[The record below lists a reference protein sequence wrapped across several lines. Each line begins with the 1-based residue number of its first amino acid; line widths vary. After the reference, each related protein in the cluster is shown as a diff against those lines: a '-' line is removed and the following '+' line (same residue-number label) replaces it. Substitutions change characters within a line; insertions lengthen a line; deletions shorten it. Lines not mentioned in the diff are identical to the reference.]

1 MWVVSLVAVSLQ
13 GRRYGTYGADLPG
26 FTMAADLPAGG
37 TLYFFSR
44 KSRTRLA
51 VPQSSPAP
59 PASLWMSGQVEVSP
73 WVLNSPG

>member
-1 MWVVSLVAVSLQ
+1 MRGGGGNANSQACAGV
-13 GRRYGTYGADLPG
+13 GADLPG